1 MKQLS
6 LLTKTFVLMIAIA
19 AMALPAR
26 ADRTVNQLQFGK
38 QTIEVAADEVITF
51 YDMNGYQGI
60 SSSSSNNSQSLT
72 VFKPAEGKAIQLTFE
87 RLDVRNDGAN
97 WPAYVNVYAG
107 DPDPDGTFAYASS
120 TSDVTASSTLPSG
133 NVLEKLDGTYENLT
147 YTATD
152 ASGIISVG
160 YLYRYAKAIEGWK
173 ATVKCIALEDMTVTG
188 AASSYDN
195 VTATTTATQ
204 AINFATA
211 QVTATGVM
219 NADNVTGISFKAT
232 TNEDA
237 IDPLQLRLYA
247 GSKPSFAGAI
257 ALDATVAANGDGYTF
272 TLNQPLSEGTNEFSI
287 AGEFLSEAAPGAKA
301 AIAITQIATAG
312 MPSGVTP
319 FTAGTPV
326 EVAKPAIVNIATTP
340 QVITVGDVPYNFYD
354 DGGKDGNITQGFE
367 GQITFVPATEG
378 NAIKIDFSKLDL
390 FNTSTVGYNDVFKF
404 YNGREVNEVNLITTL
419 LDEPE
424 IVKSTADDGSMTVYL
439 KSTAGYPKSGWEA
452 LVSQFLPGDMTL
464 SGVAGEAA
472 STTTASAG
480 DNDVQMLVIDVQTD
494 NTANPL
500 SLKGINLT
508 TADAKNIAKA
518 RAYYLGKKNT
528 FATTNPFG
536 EVEVSGTSIAITGEK
551 ELIEGHNYVAVVLDI
566 NNEAQND
573 EQVNLSLDN
582 VLVGEATQAP
592 AAAVSNTIT
601 INNVCH
607 ATQGSHSHIISGPW
621 TFTDTKG
628 YNGKYETADADYI
641 VTFTPAEA
649 GTVAQIDFSAFD
661 VYYSNSSYGTKAVFE
676 IYSGT
681 EVNSANLLWS
691 LQDASQSST
700 GPGQILRSQSADG
713 SLTIRFNPKTTSSYY
728 AGTGWTATVQPF
740 QNHDMTVKNVTVN
753 QTSTAE
759 LAPGATGA
767 QLIDFNVETEGTLTT
782 KSISKINLDLK
793 GSENSL
799 TKVSVLYNSENDFA
813 SAVAFGSVE
822 NPTQSAIEITGEQ
835 ALAEAANYFWVT
847 VDVKTDAE
855 AEAQVDAK
863 LISITDAAGEVT
875 TVENGDPEGERV
887 VKYIYLLEPGDNVVV
902 VTNPLMFYDDGGAD
916 GKVSKGL
923 KGNVVFVPGRE
934 NCSIEID
941 TKDTFSIGSGKMM
954 VYSGS
959 EALQE
964 NILGKAT
971 GYSTTTGPAN
981 LVSKA
986 EDGKMLITYEGN
998 STATT
1003 LDGWAIEVKLHEKTP
1018 YAIETVEATPENDN
1032 VNRSM
1037 TDALMQQLKVN
1048 VSGDKEPITINSVK
1062 FTTAGTTSMG
1072 DIAAASLYFTS
1083 HTANFDN
1090 TNKVASLTTVAEG
1103 ENVITLDTPLEIAD
1117 NGDYYL
1123 WLTYDVTA
1131 DAATGNKLAAQALTL
1146 TQGENTIQVTGDAAE
1161 REVVAGIKGTY
1172 IIGSSDEADFPTFA
1186 AATAA
1191 MANGVEGAVRFE
1203 VEDGTYAECVNISK
1217 VRGTSEQNTVTFV
1230 SKSGDRSKVIITG
1243 GTYSTPP
1250 YGEMKKGMVFVE
1262 TTPWVT
1268 FESMSFVPQS
1278 QSYPYAVHIYN
1289 QSRHFTLKD
1298 SYLKAELVTS
1308 GYSGMN
1314 LFKSEN
1320 VGTLEDTGGMNNDY
1334 LTIDGN
1340 EFYGGYIAIGATG
1353 PGPVA
1358 VPDALNYVI
1367 TGNTISEARSKGIYI
1382 TDVENALIENNTI
1395 KQSTSTTSNYNSI
1408 DIYRN
1413 TGNLVVRNNVI
1424 THTHDYYSQGIYM
1437 RQGNEGR
1444 SENEPMLVYNN
1455 SIVIA
1460 NAASGSVA
1468 GIQVTAD
1475 SKNIAFYNN
1484 TVRVSGSNGYVYYTA
1499 GSGNR
1504 YTGIKMQNNLL
1515 QNFTTSGKLAYI
1527 NSADD
1532 AKALIMNN
1540 NALYAASGTLFE
1552 NHAATIDDLNALDN
1566 KQDNFVEQA
1575 EFLSDI
1581 DNHLLSAGNLNA
1593 GVPVDFITTD
1603 AEGNER
1609 NAQAPTI
1616 GAYEFAEVVVEK
1628 PEIAEGYP
1636 TVTDIT
1642 ETTATVKSKWTVGG
1656 KLYCKVEEVTEP
1668 EGKAPKAVTASDLL
1682 ETEGVDIT
1690 ADTEVNTALTDL
1702 TPATTYKAYLMVVSP
1717 LDEQSDVVETQEFT
1731 TLRHI
1736 EPLTATIDKVAA
1748 TINAG
1753 ETATITP
1760 VVAGGDEPYTYT
1772 WTDQMNEVV
1781 GNEATLSASP
1791 EYSWGYR
1798 LTVTSAD
1805 GQTVTAKTGVRVLG
1819 DAVTASMDDNYLDE
1833 ESHWA
1838 YDPTTATSVED
1849 GFYSGSYYFN
1859 SGAYPSWNYWY
1870 GYSLSNETATS
1881 YATLND
1887 QWHSAVGEGHN
1898 GSSNYCISF
1907 PEGQFIEITNSADG
1921 DVLKGAYVS
1930 NSAYAYMGMAQGDGF
1945 ATAFSQ
1951 GSWFKLTAVGFDA
1964 EGEETARTDFYLA
1977 DYRSEKALD
1986 HYILDTWQWM
1996 DLRPLGKV
2004 AKVRFLIDGSDKGQY
2019 GLNTAAYFAL
2029 DDFNCERDIIAE
2041 EIRIFKIGNWALNL
2055 KEIFT
2060 DLEEDGST
2068 ITYSLED
2075 LGEAAPIAGAPVMHD
2090 IESEGIDINIDAD
2103 GMLNVNG
2110 KVDDSSRAV
2119 IVGATQRGKT
2129 QYAKL
2134 LIYIDNATGIE
2145 GIIVENGKQ
2154 VESRQYVNV
2163 AGQVSDRPFKGVNI
2177 IMTRYTDGT
2186 TTSVKT
2192 IIK

>member
-6 LLTKTFVLMIAIA
+6 LLSKTFALIMVIA
-19 AMALPAR
+19 AMALPAH

-72 VFKPAEGKAIQLTFE
+72 VFKPAEGMAIQLTFE
-87 RLDVRNDGAN
+87 RLDVRNDGAS

-107 DPDPDGTFAYASS
+107 DPDADNSFSYATS
-120 TSDVTASSTLPSG
+120 TSGVTASSTLPSG
-133 NVLEKLDGTYENLT
+133 NVLQTLDGTYENLT

-160 YLYRYAKAIEGWK
+160 YLYRYAKAIDGWK
-173 ATVKCIALEDMTVTG
+173 ATVKCITLEDMTVTG
-188 AASSYDN
+188 ASSNYED
-195 VTATTTATQ
+195 VAAATTATEG
-204 AINFATA
+204 INFATA
-211 QVTATGVM
+211 VVTTTGIM
-219 NADNVTGISFKAT
+219 NADNVTGITFKAT

-247 GSKPSFAGAI
+247 GSQPSFKGATP
-257 ALDATVAANGDGYTF
+257 LEATVVANRDGDGYTF
-272 TLNQPLSEGTNEFSI
+272 TLNQPLTEGINKFSI
-287 AGEFLSEAAPGAKA
+287 AGEYLGDAVPGAKA
-301 AIAITQIATAG
+301 AIEITKIATTG
-312 MPSGVTP
+312 MPDGVTP

-326 EVAKPAIVNIATTP
+326 AVAKPAIALISTTP
-340 QVITVGDVPYNFYD
+340 QVITVGDIPYNFYD

-378 NAIKIDFSKLDL
+378 YAIKIDFSKLDL

-404 YNGREVNEVNLITTL
+404 YNGREVNEENLITTL

-424 IVKSTADDGSMTVYL
+424 IVKSTASDGSMTVYL

-464 SGVAGEAA
+464 AGVTGEAA
-472 STTTASAG
+472 STATVSAG
-480 DNDVQMLVIDVQTD
+480 DTNVQMLVIDVQTD

-508 TADAKNIAKA
+508 AADVKNIARA
-518 RAYYLGKKNT
+518 RAYYLGKKNE

-536 EVEVSGTSIAITGEK
+536 EVDVTGTSIAITGEK
-551 ELIEGHNYVAVVLDI
+551 ELIEGHNYVAVVLDL
-566 NNEAQND
+566 NDSAQNG
-573 EQVNLSLDN
+573 EQITLSLDN
-582 VLVGEATQAP
+582 ILVGETTQTP
-592 AAAVSNTIT
+592 EAAVSATRT
-601 INNVCH
+601 VNNICR
-607 ATQGSHSHIISGPW
+607 ATQGSHSHVISGPW
-621 TFTDTKG
+621 TFTNTEG
-628 YNGKYETADADYI
+628 YNGKYETVDTDYI
-641 VTFTPAEA
+641 VTFTPAEE
-649 GTVAQIDFSAFD
+649 GTMAQIDFSAFD

-681 EVNSANLLWS
+681 QVNNANLLWS

-700 GPGQILRSQSADG
+700 GPGTVLRSQSAEG

-740 QNHDMTVKNVTVN
+740 QNHNMEVTGVTVN
-753 QTSTAE
+753 QTSTDV
-759 LAPGATGA
+759 LAPGAANA
-767 QLIDFNVETEGTLTT
+767 QLIDFVVDTEGTLSTDV
-782 KSISKINLDLK
+782 INSVAIDLK
-793 GSENSL
+793 GSETAVN
-799 TKVSVLYNSENDFA
+799 KVSVLYNNTNDFA
-813 SAVAFGSVE
+813 TAVEFGNVE
-822 NPTQSAIEITGEQ
+822 TPAQSEVTIAGEQ
-835 ALAEAANYFWVT
+835 ALAEGKNYFWVT
-847 VDVKTDAE
+847 VDVNADAE

-863 LISITDAAGEVT
+863 LISITDANGTIA
-875 TVENGDPEGERV
+875 VENGDPDGVRV
-887 VKYIYLLEPGDNVVV
+887 VKYIYLLEEGNSVIVVN
-902 VTNPLMFYDDGGAD
+902 NPLMFYDDGGPD

-923 KGNVVFVPGRE
+923 TGTVTFIPGRE
-934 NCSIEID
+934 NTAIELN
-941 TKDTFSIGSGKMM
+941 TQGTFSIGSGYMY
-954 VYSGS
+954 VYNG
-959 EALQE
+959 QE
-964 NILGKAT
+964 VNDDNLLNK
-971 GYSTTTGPAN
+971 YSTTTGPAN

-986 EDGKMLITYEGN
+986 EDGSLTVYYKGN
-998 STATT
+998 TTATT
-1003 LDGWAIEVKLHEKTP
+1003 LDGWAIAVTLHEKTP
-1018 YAIETVEATPENDN
+1018 YTIESVEATATNEN

-1037 TDALMQQLKVN
+1037 SDALMQQLKVT
-1048 VSGDKEPITINSVK
+1048 VSGDKEPIAINSVK
-1062 FTTAGTTSMG
+1062 FTTAGTTSVS
-1072 DIAAASLYFTS
+1072 DITAAKLYYTN
-1083 HTANFDN
+1083 HIANFGDAN
-1090 TNKVASLTTVAEG
+1090 QVAALTTVADG
-1103 ENVITLDTPLEIAD
+1103 ENVLTLDSPIEISD

-1123 WLTYDVTA
+1123 WLTYDVAA
-1131 DAATGNKLAAQALTL
+1131 DAATGNKLDAQVLEVA
-1146 TQGENTIQVTGDAAE
+1146 QGDNVIEVTGTNAE
-1161 REVVAGIKGTY
+1161 REVVTGIKGTY
-1172 IIGSSDEADFPTFA
+1172 VIGSSADADFPTFA

-1203 VEDGTYAECVNISK
+1203 VEDGSYAENIVISK

-1243 GTYSTPP
+1243 GGYSAPA
-1250 YGEMKKGMVFVE
+1250 YGELKKGMVFVE
-1262 TTPWVT
+1262 TTPWIS
-1268 FESMSFVPQS
+1268 FESMSFIPQS

-1314 LFKSEN
+1314 LFKTEN
-1320 VGTLEDTGGMNNDY
+1320 VGTMEDKGGMNNDY

-1340 EFYGGYIAIGATG
+1340 EFYGGYIAMGLTG

-1358 VPDALNYVI
+1358 VPDALDYVI
-1367 TGNTISEARSKGIYI
+1367 INNKISEARSKGIYI
-1382 TDVENALIENNTI
+1382 TDVANALIENNNI
-1395 KQSTSTTSNYNSI
+1395 SQSTSTATGYNSM

-1413 TGNLVVRNNVI
+1413 TGNMIVRNNVI

-1437 RQGNEGR
+1437 RQSCEGQ
-1444 SENEPMLVYNN
+1444 SENNPILVYNN
-1455 SIVIA
+1455 SIVIT
-1460 NAASGSVA
+1460 NASSGSVA

-1499 GSGNR
+1499 GNGNR
-1504 YTGIKMQNNLL
+1504 YTGMKMQNNLL
-1515 QNFTTSGKLAYI
+1515 QNFTTNGKLAYI

-1532 AKALIMNN
+1532 AKALIMTN
-1540 NALYAASGTLFE
+1540 NAVYAASGTLFE
-1552 NHAATIDDLNALDN
+1552 NHAATIDELNALDN
-1566 KQDNFVEQA
+1566 KQGNFAEQA
-1575 EFLSDI
+1575 EFMSDI

-1593 GVPVDFITTD
+1593 GMPVDFITTD
-1603 AEGNER
+1603 ADGKQR
-1609 NAQAPTI
+1609 NAETPTI

-1636 TVTDIT
+1636 TVNDIT
-1642 ETTATVKSKWTVGG
+1642 ETTATIKSKWSVGG
-1656 KLYCKVEEVTEP
+1656 KLYYMVETVTDEP
-1668 EGKAPKAVTASDLL
+1668 SGAPVLKAVTADNLM

-1690 ADTEVNTALTDL
+1690 ADNEVNTALTDL
-1702 TPATTYKAYLMVVSP
+1702 TPNTTYKAYLMVVSP
-1717 LDEQSDVVETQEFT
+1717 LGEQSDVVETEAFT

-1736 EPLTATIDKVAA
+1736 EPLTATLNKVAA

-1753 ETATITP
+1753 EIATITP
-1760 VVAGGDEPYTYT
+1760 VVAGGDEPYTYE
-1772 WTDQMNEVV
+1772 WRDQMNEVV
-1781 GNEATLSASP
+1781 GNEATLEVAP
-1791 EYSWGYR
+1791 EYSRGYR

-1805 GQTVTAKTGVRVLG
+1805 GQTASAKTGVRVLG
-1819 DAVTASMDDNYLDE
+1819 EAVTASMDDNYLDE

-1838 YDPTTATSVED
+1838 YDATTAMSVED

-1859 SGAYPSWNYWY
+1859 NGAWPSYNYWY

-1881 YATLND
+1881 YTALTD

-1898 GSSNYCISF
+1898 GSSNFCISF

-1930 NSAYAYMGMAQGDGF
+1930 NTAYAYNGMAVGDGF

-1951 GSWFKLTAVGFDA
+1951 DSWFKLTAVGFDA
-1964 EGEETARTDFYLA
+1964 DDEETARLDFYLA
-1977 DYRSEKALD
+1977 DYRSTNALD

-2004 AKVRFLIDGSDKGQY
+2004 AKVRFLLDGSDKGQY

-2041 EIRIFKIGNWALNL
+2041 ENRTYKVGNWNLDL
-2055 KEIFT
+2055 KEFFT
-2060 DLEEDGST
+2060 LDEDGST
-2068 ITYSLED
+2068 ITYTLED
-2075 LGEAAPIAGAPVMHD
+2075 MGEATPAGVPALLD
-2090 IESEGIDINIDAD
+2090 IESEGIDISVGTD
-2103 GMLNVNG
+2103 GMLNIDAKTNN
-2110 KVDDSSRAV
+2110 SSREM
-2119 IVGATQRGKT
+2119 IIGATQKGKT
-2129 QYAKL
+2129 QYMKL
-2134 LIYIDNATGIE
+2134 SIYVDNATGIE
-2145 GIIVENGKQ
+2145 GIIVENGKI

-2163 AGQVSDRPFKGVNI
+2163 AGQVSDRPFSGMNI
-2177 IMTRYTDGT
+2177 IVTRYTDGT
-2186 TTSVKT
+2186 STSVKT
-2192 IIK
+2192 VIK

>member
-1 MKQLS
+1 MKQLN
-6 LLTKTFVLMIAIA
+6 LLSKVFVLIMAIA
-19 AMALPAR
+19 AMAMPAR

-60 SSSSSNNSQSLT
+60 SSSNNSNSQSLT
-72 VFKPAEGKAIQLTFE
+72 VFKPAEGMAIQLVFE
-87 RLDVRNDGAN
+87 DLQILNDGAN

-107 DPDPDGTFAYASS
+107 DPDPDGTFSYATT
-120 TSDVTASSTLPSG
+120 TSGVTATSTLPEG
-133 NVLEKLDGTYENLT
+133 NVLEKLDGTYSNLT

-152 ASGIISVG
+152 ATGIISVG
-160 YLYRYAKAIEGWK
+160 YLYKYAKACRGWK
-173 ATVKCIALEDMTVTG
+173 ATVKCVTLDDMTVTG
-188 AASSYDN
+188 ASSNYDDVVASTSE
-195 VTATTTATQ
+195 TE

-211 QVTATGVM
+211 VVTATGIM
-219 NADNVTGISFKAT
+219 NADNVTGITFKAT

-247 GSKPSFAGAI
+247 GSQPSFKGATP
-257 ALDATVAANGDGYTF
+257 LDATVSANRDGYTF
-272 TLNQPLSEGTNEFSI
+272 ALNQPLTEGTNKFSI
-287 AGEFLSEAAPGAKA
+287 AGEYLGDAVPGAKA
-301 AIAITQIATAG
+301 AIEITRIATAG
-312 MPSGVTP
+312 MPDGVTP

-326 EVAKPAIVNIATTP
+326 AVAEPAIALISTTP

-390 FNTSTVGYNDVFKF
+390 FKTSTVGYNDVFKF
-404 YNGREVNEVNLITTL
+404 FNGREVNEANLITTL

-424 IVKSTADDGSMTVYL
+424 IVKSTADDGSITVYF

-464 SGVAGEAA
+464 AGVTGEAA

-480 DNDVQMLVIDVQTD
+480 DTNVQMLVFDVQTD

-508 TADAKNIAKA
+508 AADVKNIAKA

-528 FATTNPFG
+528 FATTDPLG
-536 EVEVSGTSIAITGEK
+536 EVEVAGNSIAITGEK
-551 ELIEGHNYVAVVLDI
+551 ELVEGHNYVAVVLDI
-566 NNEAQND
+566 NNDAQND
-573 EQVNLSLDN
+573 EQITLTLDN
-582 VLVGEATQAP
+582 VLVGETTQAP
-592 AAAVSNTIT
+592 ATTVSKTIT
-601 INNVCH
+601 INNVCR

-621 TFTDTKG
+621 TFTNTEG
-628 YNGKYETADADYI
+628 YNGKYETVDADYI
-641 VTFTPAEA
+641 VTFTPAQD
-649 GTVAQIDFSAFD
+649 GTVAEINFSSFD
-661 VYYSNSSYGTKAVFE
+661 VYYSNSSYGTKAVYE

-691 LQDASQSST
+691 LQDASQSNT
-700 GPGQILRSQSADG
+700 GPGSVLRSQSADG
-713 SLTIRFNPKTTSSYY
+713 SLTIRFNPKTSSSYY

-740 QNHDMTVKNVTVN
+740 QNHDMEIKNVTVN

-759 LAPGATGA
+759 LAPGASNA
-767 QLIDFNVETEGTLTT
+767 QIIDFNVETEGTLTT
-782 KSISKINLDLK
+782 QVINKINLDLK
-793 GSENSL
+793 GSENAIN
-799 TKVSVLYNSENDFA
+799 KVSVLYNSTNDFA
-813 SAVAFGSVE
+813 SAVAFGSIE
-822 NPTQSAIEITGEQ
+822 NPAQSEVEIAGEQ
-835 ALAEAANYFWVT
+835 ALVEAANYFWVT
-847 VDVKTDAE
+847 VDVKADAD

-863 LISITDAAGEVT
+863 LLSITDAAGAVT
-875 TVENGDPEGERV
+875 AVENGDPEGVRI
-887 VKYIYLLEPGDNVVV
+887 VKYIYLLEEGTNVIV
-902 VTNPLMFYDDGGAD
+902 VTNPLMFYDDGGPD
-916 GKVSKGL
+916 GKVTKGL
-923 KGNVVFVPGRE
+923 TGTVTFIPGVE
-934 NCSIEID
+934 NTAIELN
-941 TKDTFSIGSGKMM
+941 TQGTFSIGSGNMY
-954 VYSGS
+954 VYNG
-959 EALQE
+959 QE
-964 NILGKAT
+964 VNDDNLLNK
-971 GYSTTTGPAN
+971 YSTTTGPAN

-986 EDGKMLITYEGN
+986 EDGSLTVYYKGN
-998 STATT
+998 TTAST
-1003 LDGWAIEVKLHEKTP
+1003 LDGWAIAVTLHEKTP
-1018 YAIETVEATPENDN
+1018 YTIESVEATATNEN

-1037 TDALMQQLKVN
+1037 SDALMQQLKVT

-1062 FTTAGTTSMG
+1062 FTTAGTTSVS
-1072 DIAAASLYFTS
+1072 DITAAKLYYTE
-1083 HTANFDN
+1083 HTANFSDAN
-1090 TNKVASLTTVAEG
+1090 PVASLTTVADG
-1103 ENVITLDTPLEIAD
+1103 ENVLTLDAPIEISD

-1123 WLTYDVTA
+1123 WLTYDVAA
-1131 DAATGNKLAAQALTL
+1131 DAATGNKLDAQVLEVA
-1146 TQGENTIQVTGDAAE
+1146 QGDNVIEVTGTNAE

-1203 VEDGTYAECVNISK
+1203 VEDGSYAENIVISK

-1243 GTYSTPP
+1243 GGYSDPG
-1250 YGEMKKGMVFVE
+1250 YGVLKKGMVFVE
-1262 TTPWVT
+1262 TTPWVS
-1268 FESMSFVPQS
+1268 FESMSFIPQS

-1314 LFKSEN
+1314 LFKTEN
-1320 VGTLEDTGGMNNDY
+1320 VGTLEDKGGMNNDY

-1340 EFYGGYIAIGATG
+1340 EFYGGYIAMGLTG

-1358 VPDALNYVI
+1358 VPDALDYAI
-1367 TGNTISEARSKGIYI
+1367 TNNKISEPRSKGIYI
-1382 TDVENALIENNTI
+1382 TDVANALIENNI
-1395 KQSTSTTSNYNSI
+1395 ISQSTSTATGFSSM
-1408 DIYRN
+1408 DIYRS
-1413 TGNLVVRNNVI
+1413 TGNMIVRNNVI
-1424 THTHDYYSQGIYM
+1424 THTHTYYSQGIYM
-1437 RQGNEGR
+1437 RQSCEGK
-1444 SENEPMLVYNN
+1444 SESEPILVYNN
-1455 SIVIA
+1455 SIVIT

-1468 GIQVTAD
+1468 GLQVTAD

-1499 GSGNR
+1499 GNGNR

-1515 QNFTTSGKLAYI
+1515 QNFTTDGKLAYI
-1527 NSADD
+1527 NNAND
-1532 AKALIMNN
+1532 ANALIMNN

-1552 NHAATIDDLNALDN
+1552 EHAATIDALNALDN

-1575 EFLSDI
+1575 EFMSDI

-1603 AEGNER
+1603 AEGKQR
-1609 NAQAPTI
+1609 NAETPTI

-1636 TVTDIT
+1636 TVTDID
-1642 ETTATVKSKWTVGG
+1642 ETTATIKSKWSVGG
-1656 KLYCKVEEVTEP
+1656 KLYYKVEETTG
-1668 EGKAPKAVTASDLL
+1668 GKAPKAVTADDLL
-1682 ETEGVDIT
+1682 ATDGVDIT

-1702 TPATTYKAYLMVVSP
+1702 TPNTTYKGYLMVVSP
-1717 LDEQSDVVETQEFT
+1717 LGEQSDVVETEEFT

-1736 EPLTATIDKVAA
+1736 EPLTATLNKVAA

-1760 VVAGGDEPYTYT
+1760 VVAGGDEPYTYE
-1772 WTDQMNEVV
+1772 WRDQMNVVV
-1781 GNEATLSASP
+1781 GNEATLAVTP
-1791 EYSWGYR
+1791 EYSYGYR

-1805 GQTVTAKTGVRVLG
+1805 GQTATAKTGVRVLG
-1819 DAVTASMDDNYLDE
+1819 DAVTATMDDNYLDE

-1838 YDPTTATSVED
+1838 FDPTTATMVED

-1859 SGAYPSWNYWY
+1859 NGAYPSWNYWY
-1870 GYSLSNETATS
+1870 GYSLSNETATNFTS
-1881 YATLND
+1881 LDD
-1887 QWHSAVGEGHN
+1887 QWHSVVGEGHN
-1898 GSSNYCISF
+1898 GSANFSISF

-1921 DVLKGAYVS
+1921 DNLKGVYVS
-1930 NSAYAYMGMAQGDGF
+1930 NTAYAYNGMAVGDGF

-1964 EGEETARTDFYLA
+1964 DDEETARTDFYLA

-2055 KEIFT
+2055 KDIFT
-2060 DLEEDGST
+2060 DLDEDGST

-2075 LGEAAPIAGAPVMHD
+2075 LGEAAPISGAPALQD
-2090 IESEGIDINIDAD
+2090 IESEGMDVSVDND

-2110 KVDDSSRAV
+2110 KVDGSGRAV
-2119 IVGATQRGKT
+2119 IVGATQKGKT

-2177 IMTRYTDGT
+2177 IMTRYTDGST
-2186 TTSVKT
+2186 SSVKT

>member
-1 MKQLS
+1 MKQLN
-6 LLTKTFVLMIAIA
+6 LLSKYFVLIMTIA

-51 YDMNGYQGI
+51 YDMNSYQGI
-60 SSSSSNNSQSLT
+60 SSSNSSNSQSLT
-72 VFKPAEGKAIQLTFE
+72 VFKPAEGMAIQLVFE
-87 RLDVRNDGAN
+87 DLQILNDGAN

-107 DPDPDGTFAYASS
+107 DPDPDGTFSYATT
-120 TSDVTASSTLPSG
+120 TSGVTANSTLPEG
-133 NVLEKLDGTYENLT
+133 NVLEKLDGTYSNLT

-152 ASGIISVG
+152 ATGIISVG
-160 YLYRYAKAIEGWK
+160 YLYKYAKACRGWK
-173 ATVKCIALEDMTVTG
+173 ATVKCVTLDDMTVTG
-188 AASSYDN
+188 ASSNYDDVVASTSE
-195 VTATTTATQ
+195 TE

-211 QVTATGVM
+211 VVTATGIM
-219 NADNVTGISFKAT
+219 NADNVTGITFKAT

-247 GSKPSFAGAI
+247 GSQPSFKGATP
-257 ALDATVAANGDGYTF
+257 LDATVSANRDGYTF
-272 TLNQPLSEGTNEFSI
+272 TLNQPLTEGTNKFSI
-287 AGEFLSEAAPGAKA
+287 AGEYLGDAVPGAKA
-301 AIAITQIATAG
+301 AIEITKITTAG
-312 MPSGVTP
+312 MPDGVTP

-326 EVAKPAIVNIATTP
+326 AVAKPAIALISTTP

-367 GQITFVPATEG
+367 GQITFVPATDG

-404 YNGREVNEVNLITTL
+404 YNGREVNEANLITTL

-424 IVKSTADDGSMTVYL
+424 IVKSTADDGSITVYF

-464 SGVAGEAA
+464 AGVTGEAA

-480 DNDVQMLVIDVQTD
+480 DTNVQMLVFDVQTD

-508 TADAKNIAKA
+508 AADVKNIAKA

-528 FATTNPFG
+528 FATTDPLG
-536 EVEVSGTSIAITGEK
+536 EVEVAGNSIAITGEK
-551 ELIEGHNYVAVVLDI
+551 ELVEGHNYVAVVLDI
-566 NNEAQND
+566 NNDAQND
-573 EQVNLSLDN
+573 EQITLTLDN
-582 VLVGEATQAP
+582 VLVGETTQAP
-592 AAAVSNTIT
+592 AATVSKTIT
-601 INNVCH
+601 INNVCR

-621 TFTDTKG
+621 TFTNTEG
-628 YNGKYETADADYI
+628 YNGKYETVDADYI
-641 VTFTPAEA
+641 VTFTPAQD
-649 GTVAQIDFSAFD
+649 GTVAEINFSSFD
-661 VYYSNSSYGTKAVFE
+661 VYYSNSSYGTKAVYE

-691 LQDASQSST
+691 LQDASQSNT
-700 GPGQILRSQSADG
+700 GPGSVLRSQSADG
-713 SLTIRFNPKTTSSYY
+713 SLTIRFNPKTSSSYY

-740 QNHDMTVKNVTVN
+740 QNHDMVIKNVTVN

-759 LAPGATGA
+759 LAPGASNA
-767 QLIDFNVETEGTLTT
+767 QIIDFNVETEGTLTT
-782 KSISKINLDLK
+782 QVINKINLDLK
-793 GSENSL
+793 GSENAIN
-799 TKVSVLYNSENDFA
+799 KVSVLYNSTNDFA
-813 SAVAFGSVE
+813 SAVAFGSIE
-822 NPTQSAIEITGEQ
+822 NPAQSEVEIAGEQ
-835 ALAEAANYFWVT
+835 ALVEAANYFWVT
-847 VDVKTDAE
+847 VDVKADAD

-863 LISITDAAGEVT
+863 LLSITDAAGAVT
-875 TVENGDPEGERV
+875 AVENGDPEGVRI
-887 VKYIYLLEPGDNVVV
+887 VKYIYLLEEGTNVIV
-902 VTNPLMFYDDGGAD
+902 VTNPLMFYDDGGPD
-916 GKVSKGL
+916 GKVTKGL
-923 KGNVVFVPGRE
+923 TGTVTFIPGVE
-934 NCSIEID
+934 NTAIELN
-941 TKDTFSIGSGKMM
+941 TQGTFSIGSGNMY
-954 VYSGS
+954 VYNG
-959 EALQE
+959 QE
-964 NILGKAT
+964 VNDDNLLNK
-971 GYSTTTGPAN
+971 YSTTTGPAN

-986 EDGKMLITYEGN
+986 EDGSLTVYYKGN
-998 STATT
+998 TTAST
-1003 LDGWAIEVKLHEKTP
+1003 LDGWAIAVTLHEKTP
-1018 YAIETVEATPENDN
+1018 YTIESVEATATNEN

-1037 TDALMQQLKVN
+1037 SDALMQQLKVT

-1062 FTTAGTTSMG
+1062 FTTAGTTSVS
-1072 DIAAASLYFTS
+1072 DITAAKLYYTE
-1083 HTANFDN
+1083 HTANFSDAN
-1090 TNKVASLTTVAEG
+1090 PVASLTTVADG
-1103 ENVITLDTPLEIAD
+1103 ENIMTLNAPIEISD

-1123 WLTYDVTA
+1123 WLTYDVAA
-1131 DAATGNKLAAQALTL
+1131 DAATGNKLDAQVLEVA
-1146 TQGENTIQVTGDAAE
+1146 QGDNVIEVTGTNAE
-1161 REVVAGIKGTY
+1161 REVVAGIKGTF

-1186 AATAA
+1186 AAAAA

-1203 VEDGTYAECVNISK
+1203 VEDGSYAENIVISK

-1243 GTYSTPP
+1243 GGYSDPG
-1250 YGEMKKGMVFVE
+1250 YGVLKKGMVFVE
-1262 TTPWVT
+1262 TTPWVS
-1268 FESMSFVPQS
+1268 FESMSFIPQS

-1314 LFKSEN
+1314 LFKTEN
-1320 VGTLEDTGGMNNDY
+1320 VGTLEDKGGMNNDY

-1340 EFYGGYIAIGATG
+1340 EFYGGYIAMGLTG

-1358 VPDALNYVI
+1358 VPDALDYAI
-1367 TGNTISEARSKGIYI
+1367 TNNKISEPRSKGIYI
-1382 TDVENALIENNTI
+1382 TDVANALIENNI
-1395 KQSTSTTSNYNSI
+1395 ISQSTSTATGFSSM

-1413 TGNLVVRNNVI
+1413 TGNMIVRNNVI
-1424 THTHDYYSQGIYM
+1424 THTHTYYSQGIYM
-1437 RQGNEGR
+1437 RQSCEGK
-1444 SENEPMLVYNN
+1444 SESEPILVYNN
-1455 SIVIA
+1455 SIVIT

-1468 GIQVTAD
+1468 GLQVTAD

-1499 GSGNR
+1499 GNGNR

-1515 QNFTTSGKLAYI
+1515 QNFTTDGKLAYI
-1527 NSADD
+1527 NNAND
-1532 AKALIMNN
+1532 ANALIMNN

-1552 NHAATIDDLNALDN
+1552 EHAATIDALNALDN

-1575 EFLSDI
+1575 EFMSDI

-1603 AEGNER
+1603 AEGKQR
-1609 NAQAPTI
+1609 NAETPTI

-1636 TVTDIT
+1636 TVTDID
-1642 ETTATVKSKWTVGG
+1642 ETTATIKSKWSVGG
-1656 KLYCKVEEVTEP
+1656 KLYYKVEETTG
-1668 EGKAPKAVTASDLL
+1668 GKAPKAVTADDLL
-1682 ETEGVDIT
+1682 ATDGVDIT

-1702 TPATTYKAYLMVVSP
+1702 TPNTTYKGYLMVVSP
-1717 LDEQSDVVETQEFT
+1717 LGEQSDVVETEEFT

-1736 EPLTATIDKVAA
+1736 EPLTATLNKVAA
-1748 TINAG
+1748 TINAS

-1760 VVAGGDEPYTYT
+1760 VVAGGDEPYTYE
-1772 WTDQMNEVV
+1772 WRDQMNVVV
-1781 GNEATLSASP
+1781 GNEATLAVTP
-1791 EYSWGYR
+1791 EYSYGYR

-1805 GQTVTAKTGVRVLG
+1805 GQTATAKTGVRVLG
-1819 DAVTASMDDNYLDE
+1819 DAVTATMDDNYLDE

-1838 YDPTTATSVED
+1838 FDPTTATMVED

-1859 SGAYPSWNYWY
+1859 NGAYPSWNYWY
-1870 GYSLSNETATS
+1870 GYSLSNETATNFTS
-1881 YATLND
+1881 LDD
-1887 QWHSAVGEGHN
+1887 QWHSVVGEGHN
-1898 GSSNYCISF
+1898 GSANFSISF

-1921 DVLKGAYVS
+1921 DNLKGVYVS
-1930 NSAYAYMGMAQGDGF
+1930 NTAYAYNGMAVGDGF

-1964 EGEETARTDFYLA
+1964 DDEETARTDFYLA

-2055 KEIFT
+2055 KDIFT
-2060 DLEEDGST
+2060 DLDEDGST

-2075 LGEAAPIAGAPVMHD
+2075 LGEAAPISGAPALQD
-2090 IESEGIDINIDAD
+2090 IESEGMDVSVDND

-2110 KVDDSSRAV
+2110 KVDGSGRAV
-2119 IVGATQRGKT
+2119 IVGATQKGKT

-2177 IMTRYTDGT
+2177 IMTRYTDGST
-2186 TTSVKT
+2186 SSVKT

>member
-6 LLTKTFVLMIAIA
+6 LLSKTFALILAITA
-19 AMALPAR
+19 LALPAR

-51 YDMNGYQGI
+51 LDMNSNQGI
-60 SSSSSNNSQSLT
+60 SSSNSSNSQSLT
-72 VFKPAEGKAIQLTFE
+72 VFKPAEGMAIQLVFE
-87 RLDVRNDGAN
+87 DLQILNDGAN

-107 DPDPDGTFAYASS
+107 DPDPDGTFSYATT
-120 TSDVTASSTLPSG
+120 TSGVTANSTLPEG
-133 NVLEKLDGTYENLT
+133 NVLEKLDGTYSNLT

-152 ASGIISVG
+152 ATGIISVG
-160 YLYRYAKAIEGWK
+160 YLYKYAKACRGWK
-173 ATVKCIALEDMTVTG
+173 ATVKCVTLDDMTVTG
-188 AASSYDN
+188 ASSNYDDVVASTSE
-195 VTATTTATQ
+195 TE

-211 QVTATGVM
+211 VVTATGIM
-219 NADNVTGISFKAT
+219 NADNVTGITFKAT

-247 GSKPSFAGAI
+247 GSQPSFKGATP
-257 ALDATVAANGDGYTF
+257 LDATVSANRDGYTF
-272 TLNQPLSEGTNEFSI
+272 ALNQPLTEGTNKFSI
-287 AGEFLSEAAPGAKA
+287 AGEYLGDAVPGAKA
-301 AIAITQIATAG
+301 AIEITKITTAG
-312 MPSGVTP
+312 MPDGVTP

-326 EVAKPAIVNIATTP
+326 AVAKPAIALISTTP

-404 YNGREVNEVNLITTL
+404 YNGREVNEANLITTL

-424 IVKSTADDGSMTVYL
+424 IVKSTADDGSITVYF

-464 SGVAGEAA
+464 AGVTGEAA

-480 DNDVQMLVIDVQTD
+480 DTNVQMLVFDVQTD

-508 TADAKNIAKA
+508 AADVKNIAKA

-528 FATTNPFG
+528 FATTDPLG
-536 EVEVSGTSIAITGEK
+536 EVEVAGNSIAITGEK
-551 ELIEGHNYVAVVLDI
+551 ELVEGHNYVAVVLDI
-566 NNEAQND
+566 NNDAQND
-573 EQVNLSLDN
+573 EQITLTLDN
-582 VLVGEATQAP
+582 VLVGETTQAP
-592 AAAVSNTIT
+592 AATVSKTIT
-601 INNVCH
+601 INNVCR

-621 TFTDTKG
+621 TFTNTEG
-628 YNGKYETADADYI
+628 YNGKYETVDADYI
-641 VTFTPAEA
+641 VTFTPAQD
-649 GTVAQIDFSAFD
+649 GTVAEINFSSFD
-661 VYYSNSSYGTKAVFE
+661 VYYSNSSYGTKAVYE

-691 LQDASQSST
+691 LQDASQSNT
-700 GPGQILRSQSADG
+700 GPGSVLRSQSADG
-713 SLTIRFNPKTTSSYY
+713 SLTIRFNPKTSSSYY

-740 QNHDMTVKNVTVN
+740 QNHDMEIKNVTVN

-759 LAPGATGA
+759 LAPGASNA
-767 QLIDFNVETEGTLTT
+767 QIIDFNVETEGTLTT
-782 KSISKINLDLK
+782 QVINKINLDLK
-793 GSENSL
+793 GSENAIN
-799 TKVSVLYNSENDFA
+799 KVSVLYNSTNDFA
-813 SAVAFGSVE
+813 SAVAFGSIE
-822 NPTQSAIEITGEQ
+822 NPAQSEVEIAGEQ
-835 ALAEAANYFWVT
+835 ALVEAANYFWVT
-847 VDVKTDAE
+847 VDVKADAD

-863 LISITDAAGEVT
+863 LLSITDAAGAVT
-875 TVENGDPEGERV
+875 AVENGDPEGVRI
-887 VKYIYLLEPGDNVVV
+887 VKYIYLLEEGTNVIV
-902 VTNPLMFYDDGGAD
+902 VTNPLMFYDDGGPD
-916 GKVSKGL
+916 GKVTKGL
-923 KGNVVFVPGRE
+923 TGTVTFIPGVE
-934 NCSIEID
+934 NTAIELN
-941 TKDTFSIGSGKMM
+941 TQGTFSIGSGNMY
-954 VYSGS
+954 VYNG
-959 EALQE
+959 QE
-964 NILGKAT
+964 VNDDNL
-971 GYSTTTGPAN
+971 TTGPAN

-986 EDGKMLITYEGN
+986 EDGSLTVYYKGN
-998 STATT
+998 TTAST
-1003 LDGWAIEVKLHEKTP
+1003 LDGWAIAVTLHEKTP
-1018 YAIETVEATPENDN
+1018 YTIESVEATATNEN

-1037 TDALMQQLKVN
+1037 SDALMQQLKVT

-1062 FTTAGTTSMG
+1062 FTTAGTTSVS
-1072 DIAAASLYFTS
+1072 DITAAKLYYTE
-1083 HTANFDN
+1083 HTANFSDAN
-1090 TNKVASLTTVAEG
+1090 PVASLTTVADG
-1103 ENVITLDTPLEIAD
+1103 ENVLTLDAPIEISD

-1123 WLTYDVTA
+1123 WLTYDVAA
-1131 DAATGNKLAAQALTL
+1131 DAATGNKLDAQVLEVA
-1146 TQGENTIQVTGDAAE
+1146 QGDNVIEVTGTNAE

-1203 VEDGTYAECVNISK
+1203 VEDGSYAENIVISK

-1243 GTYSTPP
+1243 GGYSDPG
-1250 YGEMKKGMVFVE
+1250 YGVLKKGMVFVE
-1262 TTPWVT
+1262 TTPWVS
-1268 FESMSFVPQS
+1268 FESMSFIPQS

-1314 LFKSEN
+1314 LFKTEN
-1320 VGTLEDTGGMNNDY
+1320 VGTLEDKGGMNNDY

-1340 EFYGGYIAIGATG
+1340 EFYGGYIAMGLTG

-1358 VPDALNYVI
+1358 VPDALDYAI
-1367 TGNTISEARSKGIYI
+1367 TNNKISEPRSKGIYI
-1382 TDVENALIENNTI
+1382 TDVANALIENNI
-1395 KQSTSTTSNYNSI
+1395 ISQSTSTATGFSSM

-1413 TGNLVVRNNVI
+1413 TGNMIVRNNVI
-1424 THTHDYYSQGIYM
+1424 THTHTYYSQGIYM
-1437 RQGNEGR
+1437 RQSCEGK
-1444 SENEPMLVYNN
+1444 SESEPILVYNN
-1455 SIVIA
+1455 SIVIT

-1468 GIQVTAD
+1468 GLQVTAD

-1499 GSGNR
+1499 GNGNR

-1515 QNFTTSGKLAYI
+1515 QNFTTDGKLAYI
-1527 NSADD
+1527 NNAND
-1532 AKALIMNN
+1532 ANALIMNN

-1552 NHAATIDDLNALDN
+1552 EHAATIDALNALDN

-1575 EFLSDI
+1575 EFMSDI

-1603 AEGNER
+1603 AEGKQR
-1609 NAQAPTI
+1609 NAETPTI

-1636 TVTDIT
+1636 TVTDID
-1642 ETTATVKSKWTVGG
+1642 ETTATIKSKWSVGG
-1656 KLYCKVEEVTEP
+1656 KLYYKVEETTG
-1668 EGKAPKAVTASDLL
+1668 GKAPKAVTADDLL
-1682 ETEGVDIT
+1682 ATDGVDIT
-1690 ADTEVNTALTDL
+1690 ADTEVNTNLTDL
-1702 TPATTYKAYLMVVSP
+1702 TPNTTYKAYLMVVSP
-1717 LDEQSDVVETQEFT
+1717 LGEESDVVETEEFT

-1736 EPLTATIDKVAA
+1736 EPLTATLNKVAA

-1760 VVAGGDEPYTYT
+1760 VVAGGDEPYTYE
-1772 WTDQMNEVV
+1772 WRDQMNVVV
-1781 GNEATLSASP
+1781 GNEASLAVTP
-1791 EYSWGYR
+1791 EYSYGYR

-1805 GQTVTAKTGVRVLG
+1805 GQTATAKTGVRVLG
-1819 DAVTASMDDNYLDE
+1819 DAVTATMDDNYLDE

-1838 YDPTTATSVED
+1838 FDPTTATMVED

-1859 SGAYPSWNYWY
+1859 NGAYPSWNYWY
-1870 GYSLSNETATS
+1870 GYSLSNETATNFTS
-1881 YATLND
+1881 LDD
-1887 QWHSAVGEGHN
+1887 QWHSVVGEGHN
-1898 GSSNYCISF
+1898 GSANFSISF

-1921 DVLKGAYVS
+1921 DNLKGVYVS
-1930 NSAYAYMGMAQGDGF
+1930 NTAYAYNGMAVGDGF

-1964 EGEETARTDFYLA
+1964 DDEETARTDFYLA

-2055 KEIFT
+2055 KDIFT
-2060 DLEEDGST
+2060 DLDEDGST

-2075 LGEAAPIAGAPVMHD
+2075 LGEAAPISGAPALQD
-2090 IESEGIDINIDAD
+2090 IESEGMDVSVDND

-2110 KVDDSSRAV
+2110 KVDGSGRAV
-2119 IVGATQRGKT
+2119 IVGATQKGKT

-2177 IMTRYTDGT
+2177 IMTRYTDGST
-2186 TTSVKT
+2186 SSVKT

>member
-6 LLTKTFVLMIAIA
+6 LLFKNLMLLMAIV

-72 VFKPAEGKAIQLTFE
+72 VFKPAEGMAIQLTFE
-87 RLDVRNDGAN
+87 RLDVRNDGAS

-107 DPDPDGTFAYASS
+107 DPDADNSFNYATT
-120 TSDVTASSTLPSG
+120 TSDVTASSTLPAG
-133 NVLEKLDGTYENLT
+133 NVLEKLDGTYENKT

-160 YLYRYAKAIEGWK
+160 YLYRYAKAIDGWR
-173 ATVKCIALEDMTVTG
+173 ATVKCITLEDMTVTG
-188 AASSYDN
+188 ASSNYDDVAAS
-195 VTATTTATQ
+195 TTATE

-211 QVTATGVM
+211 VVTTTGVM
-219 NADNVTGISFKAT
+219 NADKVTGITFRAT

-237 IDPLQLRLYA
+237 VDPLQLRLYA
-247 GSKPSFAGAI
+247 GSQPSFKGA
-257 ALDATVAANGDGYTF
+257 APLEATVVANRDGYTF
-272 TLNQPLSEGTNEFSI
+272 TLNQPLAEGTNKFSI
-287 AGEFLSEAAPGAKA
+287 AGEFLGDAVPGAKA
-301 AIAITQIATAG
+301 TIEITKIATAG
-312 MPSGVTP
+312 MPDGVIP

-326 EVAKPAIVNIATTP
+326 AIAKPAIALISTTP

-404 YNGREVNEVNLITTL
+404 YNGREVNEENLITTL

-424 IVKSTADDGSMTVYL
+424 IVKSTADDGSITVYL

-464 SGVAGEAA
+464 AGVTGEPA
-472 STTTASAG
+472 STATVSAG
-480 DNDVQMLVIDVQTD
+480 DTNAQMIVIDVQTD

-508 TADAKNIAKA
+508 AADAKNIARA
-518 RAYYLGKKNT
+518 RAYYLGKKNE

-536 EVEVSGTSIAITGEK
+536 EVDVTGTSIAITGET
-551 ELIEGHNYVAVVLDI
+551 ELIESHNYVAVVLDL
-566 NNEAQND
+566 NDNAQNG
-573 EQVNLSLDN
+573 EQITLSLDN
-582 VLVGEATQAP
+582 VLVGETTQAP
-592 AAAVSNTIT
+592 ETTVTATRTV
-601 INNVCH
+601 NNVCR
-607 ATQGSHSHIISGPW
+607 ATQGSHSHVISGPW
-621 TFTDTKG
+621 TFTNTEG
-628 YNGKYETADADYI
+628 YSGKYETVDADYI

-661 VYYSNSSYGTKAVFE
+661 VYYSNSSYGTKAVYE

-681 EVNSANLLWS
+681 ELNNANLLWS

-700 GPGQILRSQSADG
+700 GPGTVLRSQSADG

-740 QNHDMTVKNVTVN
+740 QNHNMEVSGVTVN
-753 QTSTAE
+753 QTSTDV
-759 LAPGATGA
+759 LAPGAANA
-767 QLIDFNVETEGTLTT
+767 QLIDFVVETEGTLSTAT
-782 KSISKINLDLK
+782 INNVALDLK
-793 GSENSL
+793 GSEAAVN
-799 TKVSVLYNSENDFA
+799 KVSVFYNNTNDFA
-813 SAVAFGSVE
+813 TAVEFGNVE
-822 NPTQSAIEITGEQ
+822 NPAQSEVSVAGERE
-835 ALAEAANYFWVT
+835 LTEGKNYFWVT
-847 VDVKTDAE
+847 VDVKADAE

-863 LISITDAAGEVT
+863 LLSITDAAGTVT
-875 TVENGDPEGERV
+875 TVENGDPEGVRV
-887 VKYIYLLEPGDNVVV
+887 VKYIYLLEEGNNVIVV
-902 VTNPLMFYDDGGAD
+902 NNPLMFYDDGGPD

-923 KGNVVFVPGRE
+923 TGTVTFIPGRE
-934 NCSIEID
+934 NSAIELN
-941 TKDTFSIGSGKMM
+941 TQGTFSIGSGNMY
-954 VYSGS
+954 VYNG
-959 EALQE
+959 QE
-964 NILGKAT
+964 VNDDNLLNR
-971 GYSTTTGPAN
+971 YSTTTGPAN

-986 EDGKMLITYEGN
+986 EDGSLTVYYKGN

-1003 LDGWAIEVKLHEKTP
+1003 LDGWAIAVSLHEKTP
-1018 YAIETVEATPENDN
+1018 FAVESVEAIATNED
-1032 VNRSM
+1032 VNRNMS
-1037 TDALMQQLKVN
+1037 DALMQQLKVA
-1048 VSGDKEPITINSVK
+1048 VSGDKQPITINSVK
-1062 FTTAGTTSMG
+1062 FTTAGTTSVS
-1072 DIAAASLYFTS
+1072 DITAAKLYYTN
-1083 HTANFDN
+1083 HTANFSDAN
-1090 TNKVASLTTVAEG
+1090 PVASLTTLADG
-1103 ENVITLDTPLEIAD
+1103 ENVLNLDTPIEISD

-1123 WLTYDVTA
+1123 WLTYDVAA
-1131 DAATGNKLAAQALTL
+1131 DAETGNKIDAQVLEVA
-1146 TQGENTIQVTGDAAE
+1146 QGDNVIEVTGANAE

-1172 IIGSSDEADFPTFA
+1172 VIGSSAEADFPTFA
-1186 AATAA
+1186 AAIAA

-1203 VEDGTYAECVNISK
+1203 VEDGSYAENIVISK

-1243 GTYSTPP
+1243 GGYSAPA
-1250 YGEMKKGMVFVE
+1250 YGELKKGMVFVE
-1262 TTPWVT
+1262 TTPWVS
-1268 FESMSFVPQS
+1268 FESMSFIPQS
-1278 QSYPYAVHIYN
+1278 QSYPYAIHIYN

-1314 LFKSEN
+1314 LFKTEN
-1320 VGTLEDTGGMNNDY
+1320 VGTMEDKGGMNNDY

-1340 EFYGGYIAIGATG
+1340 EFYGGYIAMGLTG

-1358 VPDALNYVI
+1358 VPDALDYVI
-1367 TGNTISEARSKGIYI
+1367 TNNKISESRSKGIYI
-1382 TDVENALIENNTI
+1382 TDVANALIENNNI
-1395 KQSTSTTSNYNSI
+1395 SQSTSTATGYNSM

-1413 TGNLVVRNNVI
+1413 SGSMIVRNNVI
-1424 THTHDYYSQGIYM
+1424 THTHTYYSQGIYM
-1437 RQGNEGR
+1437 RQGCEGQ
-1444 SENEPMLVYNN
+1444 SAENPILVYNN
-1455 SIVIA
+1455 SIVIT
-1460 NAASGSVA
+1460 NASSSSVA
-1468 GIQVTAD
+1468 GLQVTAD

-1504 YTGIKMQNNLL
+1504 YTGMKMQNNLL
-1515 QNFTTSGKLAYI
+1515 QNFTTNGKLAYI

-1532 AKALIMNN
+1532 AKALIMTN
-1540 NALYAASGTLFE
+1540 NAVYAASGTLFE

-1566 KQDNFVEQA
+1566 KQGNIAEQA
-1575 EFLSDI
+1575 EFMSDI

-1603 AEGNER
+1603 ADGKQR
-1609 NAQAPTI
+1609 NAETPTI

-1628 PEIAEGYP
+1628 PEIADGYP
-1636 TVTDIT
+1636 TVNDIT
-1642 ETTATVKSKWTVGG
+1642 ETTATIKSKWSVGG
-1656 KLYCKVEEVTEP
+1656 KLYYMVEAVGDEP
-1668 EGKAPKAVTASDLL
+1668 SGAPMLKSVTADQLK

-1690 ADTEVNTALTDL
+1690 ADTEVNTNLTDL
-1702 TPATTYKAYLMVVSP
+1702 IPNTTYKAYLMVVSP
-1717 LDEQSDVVETQEFT
+1717 LGEESDVVETEEFT

-1736 EPLTATIDKVAA
+1736 EPLTATLDKVAA

-1760 VVAGGDEPYTYT
+1760 VVAGGDEPYTYE
-1772 WTDQMNEVV
+1772 WRDQMNEVV
-1781 GNEATLSASP
+1781 GNEATLNVAP
-1791 EYSWGYR
+1791 DYSYGYR

-1819 DAVTASMDDNYLDE
+1819 EAVTASMDDNYLDD

-1838 YDPTTATSVED
+1838 YDPTTASMVED

-1859 SGAYPSWNYWY
+1859 NGAMPSYNYWY

-1881 YATLND
+1881 YASLND

-1898 GSSNYCISF
+1898 GSSNFSVAF
-1907 PEGQFIEITNSADG
+1907 PEGQFVEVTNSADG
-1921 DVLKGAYVS
+1921 DIINGVYVS
-1930 NSAYAYMGMAQGDGF
+1930 NSAYAYNGMAVGDGF

-1964 EGEETARTDFYLA
+1964 DDEETARTDFYLA
-1977 DYRSEKALD
+1977 DYRSENALD

-2004 AKVRFLIDGSDKGQY
+2004 AKVRFLLDGSDKGQH

-2041 EIRIFKIGNWALNL
+2041 ESRTYKVGNWSLDL
-2055 KEIFT
+2055 KEFFT
-2060 DLEEDGST
+2060 LDEDGST
-2068 ITYSLED
+2068 VTYVLED
-2075 LGEAAPIAGAPVMHD
+2075 LGEVTPAAGVPALLD
-2090 IESEGIDINIDAD
+2090 IESEDIDITVSAD
-2103 GMLNVNG
+2103 GMLNIDAKVNNSG
-2110 KVDDSSRAV
+2110 RAM
-2119 IVGATQRGKT
+2119 IIGATQKGKT
-2129 QYAKL
+2129 QYMKL
-2134 LIYIDNATGIE
+2134 TINVDNTTGIE
-2145 GIIVENGKQ
+2145 GIIVENGKI

-2163 AGQVSDRPFKGVNI
+2163 AGQVSDRPFSGMNI
-2177 IMTRYTDGT
+2177 IVTRYTDGT
-2186 TTSVKT
+2186 TSSVKA

>member
-6 LLTKTFVLMIAIA
+6 LLSKNLVLMIAVVVL
-19 AMALPAR
+19 ALPAH

-51 YDMNGYQGI
+51 LDMNGYQGI

-72 VFKPAEGKAIQLTFE
+72 VFKPAQGMAIQLTFE
-87 RLDVRNDGAN
+87 RLDVRNDGN
-97 WPAYVNVYAG
+97 SWPAYVNVYAG
-107 DPDPDGTFAYASS
+107 DPDPEGSFGYATS
-120 TSDVTASSTLPSG
+120 TSGVTASSTLPTG
-133 NVLEKLDGTYENLT
+133 TVLEKLDGTYENKT

-160 YLYRYAKAIEGWK
+160 YLYRYAKAIDGWK
-173 ATVKCIALEDMTVTG
+173 ATVKCITLEDMAVTG
-188 AASSYDN
+188 ASSNYDN
-195 VTATTTATQ
+195 VAASTTATEG
-204 AINFATA
+204 INFATA
-211 QVTATGVM
+211 VVTTTGVM
-219 NADNVTGISFKAT
+219 NADNVTGITFKAT

-247 GSKPSFAGAI
+247 GSQPSFKGATP
-257 ALDATVAANGDGYTF
+257 LDATVAANRDGYTF
-272 TLNQPLSEGTNEFSI
+272 TLNEPLTEGINQFSI
-287 AGEFLSEAAPGAKA
+287 AGEYLSTAEPGAKA
-301 AIAITQIATAG
+301 AIEISKITTAS
-312 MPSGVTP
+312 MPDGVTP

-326 EVAKPAIVNIATTP
+326 AVAKPAIALISTTP

-404 YNGREVNEVNLITTL
+404 YNGREVNEENLITTL
-419 LDEPE
+419 LNEAE
-424 IVKSTADDGSMTVYL
+424 IVKSTAEDGSMTVYL

-464 SGVAGEAA
+464 AGVNGEAA
-472 STTTASAG
+472 STATVAAG
-480 DNDVQMLVIDVQTD
+480 DTNAQMLIIDVLTD

-500 SLKGINLT
+500 SLNEINLT
-508 TADAKNIAKA
+508 TADAKNIARA
-518 RAYYLGKKNT
+518 RAYYLGKKNE
-528 FATTNPFG
+528 FATTTLFG
-536 EVEVSGTSIAITGEK
+536 ETTVSGTAIAITGEQ
-551 ELIEGHNYVAVVLDI
+551 ELIEGHNYVAIVLDL
-566 NNEAQND
+566 NDQAQNG
-573 EQVNLSLDN
+573 EQITLSLTN
-582 VLVGEATQAP
+582 VTVGETTLAP
-592 AAAVSNTIT
+592 EAAVSATRT
-601 INNVCH
+601 VNNICR

-621 TFTDTKG
+621 TFTNTEG
-628 YNGKYETADADYI
+628 YSGKYETVDTDYI

-661 VYYSNSSYGTKAVFE
+661 VYYSSSSYGTKAVYE

-691 LQDASQSST
+691 LTDASQSST
-700 GPGQILRSQSADG
+700 GPGTVLRSQSAEG

-740 QNHDMTVKNVTVN
+740 QNHNMEVKNVTVN
-753 QTSTAE
+753 QTSTDV
-759 LAPGATGA
+759 LAPGATSA
-767 QLIDFNVETEGTLTT
+767 QLIDFVVETEGTLSTDV
-782 KSISKINLDLK
+782 ISNIVLDLK
-793 GSENSL
+793 GSEAAIS
-799 TKVSVLYNSENDFA
+799 KVSVLYNNQNDFA
-813 SAVAFGSVE
+813 TAVEVGSVE
-822 NPTQSAIEITGEQ
+822 NPTQSEVTIAGERE
-835 ALAEAANYFWVT
+835 LVEGNNYWWVT
-847 VDVKTDAE
+847 VDVKADAE
-855 AEAQVDAK
+855 AEATVDAK
-863 LISITDAAGEVT
+863 LLSITDATGTIA
-875 TVENGDPEGERV
+875 VENGDPEGERV
-887 VKYIYLLEPGDNVVV
+887 VKYIYLLEEGNNVVV
-902 VTNPLMFYDDGGAD
+902 VTNPLMFYDDGGPD
-916 GKVSKGL
+916 GKVSKGFT
-923 KGNVVFVPGRE
+923 GTVTFIPGR
-934 NCSIEID
+934 NNSAIELN
-941 TKDTFSIGSGKMM
+941 TQGTFSIGSGNMY
-954 VYSGS
+954 VYNGQ
-959 EALQE
+959 EANDDNL
-964 NILGKAT
+964 LARF
-971 GYSTTTGPAN
+971 STTTGPAN

-986 EDGKMLITYEGN
+986 DDGSLTVYYKGN
-998 STATT
+998 STAST
-1003 LDGWAIEVKLHEKTP
+1003 LDGWAIAVSLHEKTP
-1018 YAIETVEATPENDN
+1018 FAIESVEATATTEN

-1037 TDALMQQLKVN
+1037 SDALMQQLKVN
-1048 VSGDKEPITINSVK
+1048 VSGDKEPIAINSVK
-1062 FTTAGTTSMG
+1062 FTTTGTTSVS
-1072 DIAAASLYFTS
+1072 DIAAAKLYYTG
-1083 HTANFDN
+1083 HTATFSDANP
-1090 TNKVASLTTVAEG
+1090 VASLTTVADG
-1103 ENVITLDTPLEIAD
+1103 ENVLTLDTPIEISD

-1123 WLTYDVTA
+1123 WLTYDVAA
-1131 DAATGNKLAAQALTL
+1131 DAATGNKLDAQVLEM
-1146 TQGENTIQVTGDAAE
+1146 TQGNNVIAVTGAAAE
-1161 REVVAGIKGTY
+1161 REVVTGIKGTY
-1172 IIGSSDEADFPTFA
+1172 VIGSSADADFPTFA

-1203 VEDGTYAECVNISK
+1203 VEDGSYAENIVISK

-1243 GTYSTPP
+1243 GGYSAPA
-1250 YGEMKKGMVFVE
+1250 YGELKKGMVFVE
-1262 TTPWVT
+1262 TTPWIS
-1268 FESMSFVPQS
+1268 FESMSFIPQN

-1314 LFKSEN
+1314 LFKTEN
-1320 VGTLEDTGGMNNDY
+1320 VGTLDDKGGMNNDY

-1340 EFYGGYIAIGATG
+1340 EFYGGYIAMGLTG

-1358 VPDALNYVI
+1358 VPDALDYVI
-1367 TGNTISEARSKGIYI
+1367 TNNKISEPRSKGIYI
-1382 TDVENALIENNTI
+1382 TDVANALIENNI
-1395 KQSTSTTSNYNSI
+1395 ISQSTTTATGFNSM

-1413 TGNLVVRNNVI
+1413 TGSMIVRNNVI
-1424 THTHDYYSQGIYM
+1424 THTHSYYSQGIYM
-1437 RQGNEGR
+1437 RQGCEGQ
-1444 SENEPMLVYNN
+1444 SEDNPILVYNN
-1455 SIVIA
+1455 SIVIT

-1504 YTGIKMQNNLL
+1504 YTGVKMQNNLL

-1532 AKALIMNN
+1532 AKALIMTN

-1552 NHAATIDDLNALDN
+1552 NHAATIDELNALDN
-1566 KQDNFVEQA
+1566 KQGNIAEQA
-1575 EFLSDI
+1575 EFMSDI

-1603 AEGNER
+1603 ADGKQR
-1609 NAQAPTI
+1609 NAQTPTI
-1616 GAYEFAEVVVEK
+1616 GAYEWAEVVVEK

-1642 ETTATVKSKWTVGG
+1642 ETTATIKSKWTVGG
-1656 KLYCKVEEVTEP
+1656 KLYYMVETVANEP
-1668 EGKAPKAVTASDLL
+1668 AGIAPKATADDLL
-1682 ETEGVDIT
+1682 ATDGIDIT

-1717 LDEQSDVVETQEFT
+1717 LGETSDVVETEEFT

-1736 EPLTATIDKVAA
+1736 EPLTATLDKVAA

-1753 ETATITP
+1753 QTATLTP
-1760 VVAGGDEPYTYT
+1760 VVAGGDEPYTYE
-1772 WTDQMNEVV
+1772 WRDQMNEVV
-1781 GNEATLSASP
+1781 GTEASLTVTP
-1791 EYSWGYR
+1791 EYSYGYR

-1805 GQTVTAKTGVRVLG
+1805 GQTVNAKTGVRVLG
-1819 DAVTASMDDNYLDE
+1819 EAVTASMDDNYLND

-1838 YDPTTATSVED
+1838 FDPTTASMVAD

-1859 SGAYPSWNYWY
+1859 NGSMPAYNYWY

-1881 YATLND
+1881 YAALTD

-1898 GSSNYCISF
+1898 GSSNFAIAF

-1921 DVLKGAYVS
+1921 DVLNGAYVS
-1930 NSAYAYMGMAQGDGF
+1930 NTAYAYNGMAVGDGF

-1964 EGEETARTDFYLA
+1964 DGEETARTDFYLA
-1977 DYRSEKALD
+1977 DYRSTNALD

-2004 AKVRFLIDGSDKGQY
+2004 AKVRFLLDGSDKGQY

-2029 DDFNCERDIIAE
+2029 DDFNCERDLIE
-2041 EIRIFKIGNWALNL
+2041 EQVLYYKVGNWALDLND
-2055 KEIFT
+2055 IFT
-2060 DLEEDGST
+2060 IVNDGST
-2068 ITYSLED
+2068 VTYTLED
-2075 LGEAAPIAGAPVMHD
+2075 LGQAPSRD
-2090 IESEGIDINIDAD
+2090 IETEGLDLAVDD
-2103 GMLNVNG
+2103 SGMLNINA
-2110 KVDDSSRAV
+2110 KVDQSSRVV
-2119 IVGATQRGKT
+2119 IAGVTQKGKT

-2134 LIYIDNATGIE
+2134 NIYVDNTTGIE
-2145 GIIVENGKQ
+2145 GIAAENGK
-2154 VESRQYVNV
+2154 VIESRHYVNV
-2163 AGQVSDRPFKGVNI
+2163 AGQVSDRPFSGVNI
-2177 IMTRYTDGT
+2177 IVTRYNDGT
-2186 TTSVKT
+2186 TTQVKA
-2192 IIK
+2192 IVK